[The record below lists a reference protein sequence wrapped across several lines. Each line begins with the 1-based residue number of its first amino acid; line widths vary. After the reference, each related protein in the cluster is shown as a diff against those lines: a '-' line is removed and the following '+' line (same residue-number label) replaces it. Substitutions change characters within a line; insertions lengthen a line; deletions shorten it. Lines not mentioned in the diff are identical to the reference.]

1 MKSCSSDWFRFG
13 LEKANGKFLSV
24 SLHLQ
29 FRSLHILIA
38 CQKPGNSRIN
48 SMQVN
53 EYLKGSL
60 LFLLWSLWDRVIF
73 LERNSVS
80 LNFKDPVK
88 PQEKTVFETLGVII
102 TLFNCRQSSN
112 PLKVLLEE
120 NREIVVS
127 SAFRIFLISKVF
139 FPLKLSS

>member
-60 LFLLWSLWDRVIF
+60 LFLLWRLWDGYF
-73 LERNSVS
+73 SRNSIS

-112 PLKVLLEE
+112 PLKVLLKE
-120 NREIVVS
+120 NRVIVVS
-127 SAFRIFLISKVF
+127 SAFRISLISKVF

>member
-60 LFLLWSLWDRVIF
+60 LFLLWSLWDGYF
-73 LERNSVS
+73 SRNSIS

-112 PLKVLLEE
+112 PLKVLFKE
-120 NREIVVS
+120 NRVIVVS
-127 SAFRIFLISKVF
+127 SAFRISLISKVF

>member
-60 LFLLWSLWDRVIF
+60 LFLLWSLWDGYF
-73 LERNSVS
+73 SRNSIS

-112 PLKVLLEE
+112 PLKVLLKE
-120 NREIVVS
+120 NRVIVVS
-127 SAFRIFLISKVF
+127 SAFRISLISKVF